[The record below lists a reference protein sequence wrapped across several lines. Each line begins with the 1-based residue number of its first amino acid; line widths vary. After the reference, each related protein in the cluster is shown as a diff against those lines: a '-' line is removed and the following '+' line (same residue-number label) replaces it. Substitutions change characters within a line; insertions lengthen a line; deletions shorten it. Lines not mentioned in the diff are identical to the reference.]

1 MLKNHLKIAFRQLSR
16 NKVFSGINILGLS
29 LGMAL
34 AILIAVFIINEF
46 SHDKWMADSENTYR
60 VHRNWGEDSNT
71 AFTPSRLAQKL
82 KQDFPE
88 VVASTGFSP
97 WNEQLLEY
105 RDNAFYV
112 EQTAHVDS
120 TFFKVFGMSFLHG
133 DVKTALN
140 QPNNIVLTDRIAQRV
155 FDEENPI
162 GEVLTLNGVEEY
174 IVTGV
179 IDTKNKKSHIQ
190 ADIYNRFDPESQTY
204 WSGNDRYTYAR
215 LAPTVNRPEL
225 EEKLTADI
233 TKLIEAELNSMNYS
247 FTAEDIP
254 AWKMQPLNEVYLH
267 SDNHFT
273 LGLKEG
279 SMRNIYIY
287 LFIGFLV
294 LAVAI
299 INYINLTTARA
310 SQRSKEIGVKKVSG
324 AGRGLLAGQFITE
337 SVLQAFLAG
346 TIGLILAE
354 LCLPFFNTIT
364 DRQLQV
370 LSGDPL
376 WILLAGIST
385 LALFTGLLAGFY
397 PAFVMSSFKPV
408 TALKAN
414 FLKGGEKGLFR
425 KVLVTGQFAI
435 TITLLIVMAFIY
447 RQVNYMIDQDLGFK
461 PDQLLKIPLNSS
473 QTHRKIAN
481 IKSRI
486 KAIDGVQEVT
496 TASEFPGQSLSD
508 WGMMIEGRTES
519 ANPNVLFA
527 DEDFAK
533 SLSIEMV
540 KGRFLDDNI
549 AADSVN
555 NFVVN
560 QEYLKRYH
568 IKNPI
573 GTRVKFAADTTF
585 GQIVGVMKDFHFQGL
600 DHKIR
605 PLVMTTR
612 HNRGYAGI
620 KLSAQNITKT
630 ITEIEGIWAELE
642 PNHPMRYTFLDED
655 FASLYAEQQRFGTT
669 IMYTTLLTLFIALL
683 GLFGLTAFTVERRT
697 REIGIRKVLGASVT
711 GIIGLL
717 AKDYMKLVA
726 FASLI
731 AIPLGYILANQWL
744 EDFPHRT
751 NLAWWVFA
759 GAGLLILVIGFLT
772 VCLQSV
778 KAAMANPVKAIK
790 TE

>member
-34 AILIAVFIINEF
+34 AVLISVFIISEF
-46 SHDKWMADSENTYR
+46 SYDKWMIESENTYR
-60 VHRNWGEDSNT
+60 IHRNWGEDNT
-71 AFTPSRLAQKL
+71 AFTPSRLTNKL
-82 KQDFPE
+82 IQDFPE

-97 WNEQLLEY
+97 WDEQLLEY
-105 RDNAFYV
+105 GENAFYV
-112 EQTAHVDS
+112 EHTAHVDS
-120 TFFKVFGMSFLHG
+120 TFFKVFGMSFIHG
-133 DVKTALN
+133 DIKTALN
-140 QPNNIVLTDRIAQRV
+140 QPNNIVITDRMAKRV
-155 FDEENPI
+155 FDDNNPV
-162 GEVLTLNGVEEY
+162 GEVLTLNGVEKY
-174 IVTGV
+174 MVTGV
-179 IDTKNKKSHIQ
+179 IDTKNKKSHIE
-190 ADIYNRFDPESQTY
+190 ADIYNRFDPDSETY

-215 LAPTVNRPEL
+215 LLPTADIPAL
-225 EEKLTADI
+225 EEKLTAEI
-233 TKLIEAELNSMNYS
+233 TTYLKGEYESFGYS
-247 FTAEDIP
+247 YTAEDIP
-254 AWKMQPLNEVYLH
+254 AWKAQPLNEIYLQ

-273 LGLKEG
+273 IGLREG
-279 SMRNIYIY
+279 SMKNIYIY
-287 LFIGFLV
+287 LVIGFLV
-294 LAVAI
+294 LVVAI

-324 AGRGLLAGQFITE
+324 AGRGLLASQFITE

-354 LCLPFFNTIT
+354 LCLPFFNTVT

-376 WILLAGIST
+376 WILLVGIFS
-385 LALFTGLLAGFY
+385 LALLTGLLAGFY
-397 PAFVMSSFKPV
+397 PAFVMSSYKPV
-408 TALKAN
+408 VALKAN

-425 KVLVTGQFAI
+425 KVLVTGQFAV

-447 RQVNYMIDQDLGFK
+447 RQVNFMMDQDLGFK
-461 PDQLLKIPLNSS
+461 PDQVAIIPLNSS

-481 IKSRI
+481 IKTRL
-486 KAIDGVQEVT
+486 KAIEGVQEVT
-496 TASEFPGQSLSD
+496 TASDFPGQFLSD
-508 WGMMIEGRTES
+508 WGMMIEGRTEG
-519 ANPNVLFA
+519 AGPNVLFA
-527 DEDFAK
+527 DGDFAK
-533 SLSIEMV
+533 SLDIEMV
-540 KGRFLDDNI
+540 EGRFLDDNI
-549 AADSVN
+549 AADSVD

-560 QEYLKRYH
+560 QEYIRRYN
-568 IKNPI
+568 IENPI
-573 GTRVKFAADTTF
+573 GTRVKFTADTTF

-600 DHKIR
+600 DHNIR
-605 PLVMTTR
+605 PLAMTTR
-612 HNRGYAGI
+612 HLRGYAGI
-620 KLSAQNITKT
+620 KLAPKNLSKT
-630 ITEIEGIWAELE
+630 ISEIEQVWAEIE

-655 FASLYAEQQRFGTT
+655 FASLYAEQQRFGKT
-669 IMYTTLLTLFIALL
+669 IMYATLLTLFIALL

-697 REIGIRKVLGASVT
+697 REIGIRKVLGASVA

-717 AKDYMKLVA
+717 AKDYMKLVV

-731 AIPLGYILANQWL
+731 AIPLAYKLANTWL
-744 EDFPHRT
+744 ADFPHRT

-778 KAAMANPVKAIK
+778 KAALANPVKAIK